1 VVKMARK
8 EFSYKGKNIE
18 ELASLSTAQFIE
30 LLPSR
35 FKRKFNRGLTMQE
48 QILLKKIEKGKNNI
62 KTHSRELMVL
72 PCMFGK
78 TLLVYNGKE
87 YIQIMVNAEMSGH
100 VLGEFSQTRK
110 TCKHSSP
117 GVGATKS
124 SAPVSK

>member
-1 VVKMARK
+1 MARK
-8 EFSYKGKNIE
+8 EFTYKGKNGE
-18 ELASLSTAQFIE
+18 ELAKLSTAQFIE

-35 FKRKFNRGLTMQE
+35 FKRKYNRGLTSQE
-48 QILLKKIEKGKNNI
+48 QIVIKKLEKGKNNI
-62 KTHSRELMVL
+62 KTHCRELMIL

-78 TLLVYNGKE
+78 TLQVYNGKE
-87 YIQIMVNAEMSGH
+87 YVQVMINAEMSGH

-124 SAPVSK
+124 SAPISK